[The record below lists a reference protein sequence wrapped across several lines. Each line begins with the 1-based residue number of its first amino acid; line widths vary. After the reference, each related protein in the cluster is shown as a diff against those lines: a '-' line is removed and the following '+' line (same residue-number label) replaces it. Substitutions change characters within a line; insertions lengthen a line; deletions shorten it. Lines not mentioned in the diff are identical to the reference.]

1 MTCLPFFLR
10 SEYTSICKIDYI
22 LINKNALSAE
32 YENEKV
38 DFGR

>member
-10 SEYTSICKIDYI
+10 SENTSICKIVYI
-22 LINKNALSAE
+22 LINKNAFLVE